1 VGLGLESELALELGL
16 PFKARAGVRARVRV
30 TARARARARV
40 RIGLAPWLFLRD
52 SISASD
58 DNGRMSCINH
68 KNMMVPCIYAVRR
81 VYRHTTYLYAWY
93 HMLHSMYATLYAAYR
108 GLHV

>member
-16 PFKARAGVRARVRV
+16 PFKARVRARVRV
-30 TARARARARV
+30 RARAMARV
-40 RIGLAPWLFLRD
+40 RLGLAPWLFLRD